1 MQVFSIFQYLHKMP
15 KKFTGENSKA
25 VAARQR
31 KENAKL
37 EKDQKTKK
45 AVEDAEWEDNDD
57 KLKKKQQKKV
67 RIDIS

>member
-1 MQVFSIFQYLHKMP
+1 MP
-15 KKFTGENSKA
+15 KKFVGENSKA

-37 EKDQKTKK
+37 EKDMKVKIT
-45 AVEDAEWEDNDD
+45 VENAEWEDNDE

-67 RIDIS
+67 RMTGIFN